1 MSDSQSS
8 SFTKPEGIIVTIDGP
23 AGSGKTSTARKVA
36 KIMKYRH
43 LDSGALYR
51 AATFALLQESVP
63 VQEWEHLTVDDL
75 GKLDLVVVP
84 KGDRIIIFWKK
95 TEISSALRT
104 VEVTARVSHVAGLSQ
119 VRKWLLG
126 TQRHLGT
133 RGRLVADGRDMGE
146 TVFPD
151 AEVKIFLTA
160 SLEVRARRRLLENS
174 SDGFLA
180 KILRDEMEKIRERDS
195 ADQGRRHSP
204 LVQAKDAIE
213 VNTTDLSFD
222 KQVEVLLRIIRDLT
236 GTC

>member
-1 MSDSQSS
+1 MADSQSS
-8 SFTKPEGIIVTIDGP
+8 SFTKLEGIIITIDGP

-36 KIMKYRH
+36 ETMKYRH

-63 VQEWEHLTVDDL
+63 FHEWEHLTAGDL
-75 GKLDLVVVP
+75 DKLDLVVIP
-84 KGDRIIIFWKK
+84 RDDRIIIFWKK

-104 VEVTARVSHVAGLSQ
+104 MEVTARVSHVAGLSQ

-126 TQRHLGT
+126 TQRDLGT

-146 TVFPD
+146 TVFPG

-160 SLEVRARRRLLENS
+160 SLEVRARRRLLENPG
-174 SDGFLA
+174 DGFFDEM
-180 KILRDEMEKIRERDS
+180 LRDEMEKIRERDS
-195 ADQGRRHSP
+195 ADQDRRHSP

-222 KQVEVLLRIIRDLT
+222 KQVEVVLEIVRDLT
-236 GTC
+236 GAC